1 MTLTYDNLIADI
13 TGIWPRDKED
23 CSTNLKLFSVIIVGG
38 SVGIV
43 ILRLTH
49 LLWAIRQGN
58 NYIGIGK

>member
-1 MTLTYDNLIADI
+1 M
-13 TGIWPRDKED
+13 WPREKEG
-23 CSTNLKLFSVIIVGG
+23 CGTNLKLFSVIIAGG
-38 SVGIV
+38 SVGVV